1 MVLTTFIHPFF
12 AAAAVVVVVVLR
24 TPHGY
29 RGVWSRMSRSHA
41 SVFVASVARARR
53 CVDRAL
59 GCSSHLGV
67 VRENDPMVIRD
78 SSIW

>member
-12 AAAAVVVVVVLR
+12 FAAAVVVAVR

-41 SVFVASVARARR
+41 GGFVASVARARR

>member
-1 MVLTTFIHPFF
+1 MMVLTTFIHPFF
-12 AAAAVVVVVVLR
+12 AAAVVVVAVR

-53 CVDRAL
+53 CVDRAFGFL
-59 GCSSHLGV
+59 LGV
-67 VRENDPMVIRD
+67 VRENDLLAIRD